1 MRAGPAS
8 PFPPQALYLRRD
20 SELDQKMTEKAEA
33 QLRQWSDEGRLP
45 VPNSSLEQTR
55 ENKIDPPPGLQTGQL
70 VDRTRDT
77 L

>member
-8 PFPPQALYLRRD
+8 PFPPQALYLGRD
-20 SELDQKMTEKAEA
+20 SELDQKMTEAAEA
-33 QLRQWSDEGRLP
+33 QMRQWSAEGRLP
-45 VPNSSLEQTR
+45 VPNSSPEQTR
-55 ENKIDPPPGLQTGQL
+55 EDKIDPPPGLKTGQP